1 MRSKGNV
8 GVKALASAVRSRR
21 KTLGVTQIELA
32 RLAGCG
38 PVFVY
43 GLETGKKTLRLDKL
57 LAVLEVLGLELVI
70 AEGKGGIRST
80 VK

>member
-1 MRSKGNV
+1 MRSKGN
-8 GVKALASAVRSRR
+8 GGLKALASAVRARR
-21 KTLGVTQIELA
+21 KALGVTQIELA

-43 GLETGKKTLRLDKL
+43 ALETGKQTLRLDKL
-57 LAVLEVLGLELVI
+57 LAVLEVLGLELVV
-70 AEGKGGIRST
+70 GVGRGGIRST